1 MPEHDGV
8 AGREGAGLGALPREV
23 CGRGLGGASVT
34 WILVKDSALAFL
46 LGVLRHSTGA
56 GLFRGLVVY
65 SQ

>member
-1 MPEHDGV
+1 M
-8 AGREGAGLGALPREV
+8 GLDALPREV

-46 LGVLRHSTGA
+46 LGVLQHSTGP
-56 GLFRGLVVY
+56 GLFRGLVMY